1 MASNT
6 GYQQAIIAKKV
17 TIPSGY
23 PLDVDGELTS
33 ISGKLQAILLLEG
46 QSNPD
51 TTKYEVEGTFKAGEV
66 VDGKPTKQYNT
77 GKCPINVPV
86 YPDPYETLPKNART
100 VFHFMDV
107 WDAGTK
113 ASAHGVTPADMDNW
127 IEGRR
132 DHEGNPD
139 GFWNARDSVDSNNW
153 IFTASGTHEVIDCDE
168 ISFFARPLR
177 QTLGQNGNLSHDAY
191 APLDIRKSDLS
202 GERMFQRDVAT
213 IKDFITTYGS
223 YYPWGVVQLTA
234 CFYPQGNTTIPYGAG
249 WYIYEDNTK
258 ANDITDGWTL
268 PTTDIMLQLIGQLP
282 RHHEQNSTGTRWD
295 DIRDFFFCNSERDII
310 NVVNVNWGHH
320 ANISG
325 ISLLPAGKLPN
336 DSGKPSQV
344 EAFGTTHVMPT
355 LRRNG
360 SVGLTSFAVNGSP
373 LHQLGIR
380 VSSLVAYAHGGNI
393 RICRPKTI
401 QELGYRLVCDNTLDK
416 VTFEEVTWINPDSSR
431 YKELPTGMERGIALR
446 YANRKNKVVLKKWS
460 EIQTE
465 AIELQSSYIVNI
477 ESV

>member
-6 GYQQAIIAKKV
+6 GYQQAIIAKKA

-23 PLDVDGELTS
+23 PLDVDGELTN
-33 ISGKLQAILLLEG
+33 ISGKRQAILLLEG

-51 TTKYEVEGTFKAGEV
+51 ATKYEVEGTFRAGEV
-66 VDGKPTKQYNT
+66 VDGNPTKQYNT
-77 GKCPINVPV
+77 GKCPISVPV
-86 YPDPYETLPKNART
+86 YPDPYETLPQNART

-107 WDAGTK
+107 WDAATK
-113 ASAHGVTPADMDNW
+113 VSAHGVTPADMDDW
-127 IEGRR
+127 IESRK
-132 DHEGNPD
+132 DHEGNVG
-139 GFWNARDSVDSNNW
+139 GFWNARDSVDTNNG

-177 QTLGQNGNLSHDAY
+177 QTLGENGNGY
-191 APLDIRKSDLS
+191 AIPLDIRKSDLS
-202 GERMFQRDVAT
+202 GERMFQSDVAT

-234 CFYPQGNTTIPYGAG
+234 CFYPQGNSVIPYGAG

-258 ANDITDGWTL
+258 ANNITDGWIL
-268 PTTDIMLQLIGQLP
+268 PTTDIILQLIGQLP
-282 RHHEQNSTGTRWD
+282 RHHELNGMGGTRWD
-295 DIRDFFFCNSERDII
+295 DIQDFFFCSQKRDII
-310 NVVNVNWGHH
+310 NAVNANWGHH

-336 DSGKPSQV
+336 DSAKPSQV

-355 LRRNG
+355 FRRDG
-360 SVGLTSFAVNGSP
+360 KIGLTSFAVPGSP

-393 RICRPKTI
+393 RFCRPKTTK
-401 QELGYRLVCDNTLDK
+401 ELGYRLVCDNTSDK
-416 VTFEEVTWINPDSSR
+416 VTFEDVSWTNPDNAR
-431 YKELPTGMERGIALR
+431 YQELPIGMERGIALR
-446 YANRKNKVVLKKWS
+446 YANRKHRVVLRKWS
-460 EIQTE
+460 KIQAE
-465 AIELQSSYIVNI
+465 AIELNSSYIVNI